1 MVYVLEDGRVLT
13 DKTLIKNEKYI
24 ELSEYPNPIYQ
35 DGKVGVI
42 IGFENNAVK
51 YEFVEEPLLRQEELP
66 QPTEIEILTAKVDM
80 LGKIILGGVV

>member
-24 ELSEYPNPIYQ
+24 ELSEYPNSIYQ

-51 YEFVEEPLLRQEELP
+51 YEFVEEPLSRQEELP

-80 LGKIILGGVV
+80 LGKIILGGAV

>member
-1 MVYVLEDGRVLT
+1 MIYVLEDGRVLT

-42 IGFENNAVK
+42 VGIENDSIK
-51 YEFVEEPLLRQEELP
+51 YEFVEEPIPQQEELP

-80 LGKIILGGVV
+80 LGKIIL